1 MRERCSLSSNPKV
14 LFICLA
20 SGLTIGT
27 AGLGAGGAWAALVV
41 FVLVAASS
49 VAVPVLGYAAA
60 GERLDEP
67 LARLK
72 DWLERHDAAL
82 VAVILVVIGL
92 LVLYKGIHGLA

>member
-1 MRERCSLSSNPKV
+1 MI
-14 LFICLA
+14 FA
-20 SGLTIGT
+20 G
-27 AGLGAGGAWAALVV
+27 AGLGTGGAWAALVV

-72 DWLERHDAAL
+72 DWLERHNAAL